1 MVKSNLDEEY
11 EAFWDEL
18 VRNAEVSGDPQHES
32 FFKLYA
38 ELAAENGDCADLNY
52 CPIKREGSRPY
63 QLDGYLFDPD
73 NGELHLAVCD
83 FHHDDD
89 LQALNSDRINTIFN
103 RARRFCNLAI
113 DSEFLRNLEESSS
126 EFELAYCI
134 NQNARS
140 IKRIRCM
147 MFSNARL
154 ATRKKTLEAEKLINA
169 EMTFNI
175 IDFQRFVDIQNSKDR
190 IEPIELDIVELF
202 GDVLPCLTAHFDQSN
217 YESYLVVMPGSLLS
231 RIYGLYG
238 ARLMEQN
245 VRTFLQARTKANK
258 GIITTAN
265 ESPEMFFAYNNGIT
279 VTASSVEIEKGET
292 GMDGIATIRDFQ
304 IVNGGQTTASL
315 LYARDQ
321 NQADLSKISVQ
332 MKLSVV
338 NPDKVDTI
346 VPLISRYANTQN
358 RVTEADFFSNHPFHV
373 EMQKVSRRISTP
385 TEDGALSAKC
395 WFYERARGQYR
406 NECVLRSSSE
416 RRTFEAKF
424 PRSHVIQKTDLAKY
438 QLTFACAPHVVSFGA
453 QKCFLEYAKTV
464 SQQWEKDKLQ
474 FNDDFFRDNIAKAII
489 FRWVDKHVGTS
500 DWYKAD
506 RGYKAN
512 IVTYT
517 IAYLVHYLEKRHS
530 SAIDLELVWKRQSV
544 PEELQN
550 ELARLAPR
558 IANVIKNPLST
569 TSNISEYSKYQACW
583 NNISSLNFG
592 KDENLEFYSTSL
604 GEVRQKDLDARSVK
618 KLDEDIELD
627 TLVIEFME
635 FIPQAILDANRHGFL
650 TPNSRS
656 ALKKARIGNLNF
668 SWSERTALKKLLK
681 QLDEA
686 GCGPSSWK
694 K

>member
-1 MVKSNLDEEY
+1 MVRSNLDEEY
-11 EAFWDEL
+11 LAFWDEL
-18 VRNAEVSGDPQHES
+18 VRKAEVSGDPQHES
-32 FFKLYA
+32 FFKMYA

-52 CPIKREGSRPY
+52 CSVKREGHRPY
-63 QLDGYLFDPD
+63 QLDGYLFDND
-73 NGELHLAVCD
+73 NGELHIAVCD

-89 LQALNSDRINTIFN
+89 LQALNADRINAIFN

-113 DSEFLRNLEESSS
+113 KDEFLRDLEETSS
-126 EFELAYCI
+126 EFELANCI
-134 NQNARS
+134 HRNARA

-154 ATRKKTLEAEKLINA
+154 ATRKKTLEAEKLIDA

-175 IDFQRFVDIQNSKDR
+175 IDFQRFVDIQNSRDR
-190 IEPIELDIVELF
+190 IEPIALDIVDLF
-202 GDVLPCLTAHFDQSN
+202 GDVLPCLTAHFDKNN

-279 VTASSVEIEKGET
+279 VTASSVEIEKGAT
-292 GMDGIATIRDFQ
+292 GADGIATIRDFQ

-338 NPDKVDTI
+338 NPEKIDTV

-385 TEDGALSAKC
+385 TEEGALSAKC

-406 NECVLRSSSE
+406 NECTLRTPSE
-416 RRTFEAKF
+416 RKTFEAKF

-438 QLTFACAPHVVSFGA
+438 HLTFACHPHVVSFGA
-453 QKCFLEYAKTV
+453 QKCFLQYAKTV

-474 FNDDFFRDNIAKAII
+474 FNDDFFRHNIAKAII
-489 FRWVDKHVGTS
+489 FRWLDKHVGTS

-517 IAYLVHYLEKRHS
+517 IAFLVHYLEKRRS

-544 PEELQN
+544 PDELQN

-558 IANVIKNPLST
+558 IANVIKNPPPT

-583 NNISSLNFG
+583 NNISSLDFG
-592 KDENLEFYSTSL
+592 GDEDFEFYSVDL
-604 GEVRQKDLDARSVK
+604 DEVKQKDRDSRSVK

-627 TLVIEFME
+627 TLVVKYIDR
-635 FIPQAILDANRHGFL
+635 IPQAIIDAKRHGLL
-650 TPNSRS
+650 TPNAHN
-656 ALKKARIGNLNF
+656 ALRKARIGNVNF
-668 SWSERTALKKLLK
+668 SWSERTALKKLFK
-681 QLDEA
+681 QLDEL
-686 GCGPSSWK
+686 GCGPSSWS
-694 K
+694 